1 MTKWQN
7 VEAVLAIIFTAVVSH
22 DINRASIGN
31 AAFHAVVSFKPK
43 LDMIDAAMTAAEF
56 MSPSNEGK
64 DGVLVPGALADFK
77 ARLVAEECF
86 VHFDDFAFAAYRRKS
101 AVSHSFAN
109 AVAHKPSGLY
119 GNAKHPSLEYRHFLV
134 RIESYQGLAR
144 TPQGVFSFARP
155 VRPHRLARVEP
166 PLRRGPSWFP
176 CLPRLTAPARR
187 RCHS

>member
-134 RIESYQGLAR
+134 QIESYQGLAR